1 MEKLD
6 LRKEWKELYAP
17 SARHVDVVTV
27 PRFQFAM
34 IDGQIEDGQPPEQS
48 ESFQE
53 ALNVLYG
60 VTYTLKFMSKLRE
73 AEPINYRIMA
83 LEGLWWTESGK
94 FDFDRKQ
101 DWHFTLMIV
110 QPDHIDRKMYQE
122 AISSL
127 REKKG
132 EIPALG
138 QLRFEAF
145 EEGLCM
151 QILHVGAYD
160 LEPMTIARLKDFSA
174 DNGYRINGKHHE
186 IYLSDPRR
194 AKPDKIRTILRY
206 PIEKV

>member
-1 MEKLD
+1 
-6 LRKEWKELYAP
+6 
-17 SARHVDVVTV
+17 
-27 PRFQFAM
+27 
-34 IDGQIEDGQPPEQS
+34 
-48 ESFQE
+48 
-53 ALNVLYG
+53 VLYG